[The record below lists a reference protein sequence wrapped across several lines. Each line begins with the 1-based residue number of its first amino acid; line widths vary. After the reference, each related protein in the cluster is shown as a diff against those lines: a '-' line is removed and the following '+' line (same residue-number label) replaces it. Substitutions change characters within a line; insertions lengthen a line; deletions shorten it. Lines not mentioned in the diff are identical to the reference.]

1 MFLVSVIPITYLPRS
16 QNKPLSYFSL
26 KKLAPLSLVF
36 VSFGN
41 RKTEALVIKCEE
53 IKSKIAIKKAEFQ
66 IKPIEKIINPNP
78 IITPQQWELL
88 KMASI
93 WYYNPLSSLLKNII
107 SPIQLFENLSIK
119 TQEIKI
125 NNEVSSKP
133 KIILTD
139 DFDYLKNRVKETLN
153 KSQQV
158 LFLFPNQIKLEFYYQ
173 NFSEFHD
180 QIFIFEKKG
189 SKKFFKNY
197 QKINTNEI
205 KIIFGK
211 QSALFA
217 PFNNL
222 GLIIIVDE
230 DNDGFET
237 FETKIHYN
245 VKKLALFLS
254 EKYNIEI
261 ILITSILSLEA
272 FLNIQNKKYITPP
285 SFKLLNDKIN
295 LSHIQ
300 FQDFH
305 AKKDGVIHSETKNTI
320 ERILKNN
327 GKILIYNNR
336 RGHSPA
342 LVCEEC
348 GFIFQCP
355 NCDAAMVYHQNEQ
368 PALICHHCGFQK
380 EAPDICPQCQSHLIQ
395 FIGFG
400 NQKIYDYFKK
410 FFPNYKTAV
419 FDSDHLKN
427 LRQEKDLFQKFINGE
442 VSVLIVTELFSKFFD
457 LMEKRVDL
465 IVIPSLEQLLVVPS
479 FKTEERI
486 RKNLLLFSQKTQQ
499 LIVQTFDR
507 NKSWL
512 KDFFNEK
519 FYEKQLEIR
528 KMTLYPPYAQLI
540 KIQISNKNPQKTI
553 KIADYCYNL
562 LHKNSQKLFTE
573 KDYVLSKPISPLIS
587 RVNNLYFKEIYWRLK
602 IEENINLLIQKR
614 NKILSLLPDEITIEI
629 DPVDI
634 F

>member
-1 MFLVSVIPITYLPRS
+1 MFLISVAPIAYLPYS
-16 QNKPLSYFSL
+16 QNKPVSYFSL
-26 KKLAPLSLVF
+26 KKIEPFGLVF

-41 RKTEALVIKCEE
+41 RKTEALVLNCEK
-53 IKSKIAIKKAEFQ
+53 IKSKIAIKKAGFQ
-66 IKPIEKIINPNP
+66 IKPIGKIINPNP
-78 IITPQQWELL
+78 IITLQQWDLL
-88 KMASI
+88 KMAST

-107 SPIQLFENLSIK
+107 SPIKLFENLSIK
-119 TQEIKI
+119 TSETKESSNIF
-125 NNEVSSKP
+125 SKP

-139 DFDYLKNRVKETLN
+139 DFVYLKNSVKEVLN
-153 KSQQV
+153 KSQQA

-173 NFSEFHD
+173 NFKEFHD
-180 QIFIFEKKG
+180 QIFIFEKKS

-197 QKINTNEI
+197 QKINNNEI

-222 GLIIIVDE
+222 GLIVIVDE
-230 DNDGFET
+230 DSDGFET

-245 VKKLALFLS
+245 VKRLALFLS

-261 ILITSILSLEA
+261 ILTTSILSLEA
-272 FLNIQNKKYITPP
+272 FLNIQNKKYITLP
-285 SFKLLNDKIN
+285 FKSLNEGLN
-295 LSHIQ
+295 LSLIK

-305 AKKDGVIHSETKNTI
+305 AKKDGIIHLETKNTI
-320 ERILKNN
+320 ENVLKNN
-327 GKILIYNNR
+327 GQILIYNNR

-342 LVCEEC
+342 LICEDC

-355 NCDAAMVYHQNEQ
+355 NCDAAMVYHQNDK
-368 PALICHHCGFQK
+368 PTLICHHCGFQK
-380 EAPDICPQCQSHLIQ
+380 EASDLCPQCQSHLIQ

-400 NQKIYDYFKK
+400 NQKVFDYFKK
-410 FFPNYKTAV
+410 NFPTYKISV

-427 LRQEKDLFQKFINGE
+427 LRQEKDLFCKFINGE
-442 VSVLIVTELFSKFFD
+442 ISILIVTELFSKFFD
-457 LMEKRVDL
+457 LLEKRVDL

-479 FKTEERI
+479 FKTEEKI
-486 RKNLLLFSQKTQQ
+486 RKILFILSQKTHQ

-507 NKSWL
+507 DKLWL
-512 KDFFNEK
+512 NNFFDKE
-519 FYEKQLEIR
+519 FYQKQLESR
-528 KMTLYPPYAQLI
+528 KIILYPPYAQLI

-562 LHKNSQKLFTE
+562 LLKNSQKLFTD
-573 KDYVLSKPISPLIS
+573 KNYILSKPISPLIA

-602 IEENINLLIQKR
+602 IEGDINFLIRKR
-614 NKILSLLPDEITIEI
+614 NKILSLLPDEVKIEI